1 MRAAPP
7 FHFQR
12 LIANCQTAHSG
23 MLFFVNLVIFDLKG
37 ILCPI
42 SENVFIISS
51 TLSCDKENRRVKER
65 FMKKLDLATY
75 RNKVNG
81 CWAGKN
87 IGGVLGAPFEAK
99 RGVITAGLPHR
110 FVELFS

>member
-1 MRAAPP
+1 
-7 FHFQR
+7 
-12 LIANCQTAHSG
+12 
-23 MLFFVNLVIFDLKG
+23 
-37 ILCPI
+37 
-42 SENVFIISS
+42 
-51 TLSCDKENRRVKER
+51 
-65 FMKKLDLATY
+65 MKKLDLATY

-87 IGGVLGAPFEAK
+87 ISGVLGAPFEAK